1 MTLKKT
7 DPNLV
12 SLIFDLKKMSRENG
26 ADIWR
31 DIALKLERPKTNW
44 AEINLSKLE
53 RYTNDGDIIIVAGK
67 VLGAGA
73 ISKKVTVA
81 AYDFSDSAMKAIAEA
96 GGKGVTIRELMHIK
110 PNGAGVRIMR

>member
-1 MTLKKT
+1 MTLNKT

-12 SLIFDLKKMSRENG
+12 SLIFDLKKISRENG
-26 ADIWR
+26 AEIWR
-31 DIALKLERPKTNW
+31 DIALRLEKPRCNW
-44 AEINLSKLE
+44 AEVNLSKLE
-53 RYTNDGDIIIVAGK
+53 RYTNEGDFVVVAGK

-81 AYDFSDSAMKAIAEA
+81 AYNFSDSAMKAIVEA
-96 GGKGVTIRELMHIK
+96 GGEGITIKELIQMK

>member
-26 ADIWR
+26 AEIWR
-31 DIALKLERPKTNW
+31 DIAQRLEKPRCNW
-44 AEINLSKLE
+44 AEVNLSKLE
-53 RYTNDGDIIIVAGK
+53 RFTNEGDFIVVAGK

-73 ISKKVTVA
+73 LSKKVTVA
-81 AYDFSDSAMKAIAEA
+81 AYNFSDSAMKAIVEA
-96 GGKGVTIRELMHIK
+96 GGKGITIMDLVEMNPK
-110 PNGAGVRIMR
+110 GAGVRIMR